1 VTGADSQGSERL
13 GVFGGTFDPFH
24 TGHLV
29 AAQDVLEKLGL
40 ARIVFVPAGLPPH
53 KGTGEVTP
61 GEVRLRMVRE
71 AVAADLRFDVSE
83 IEVERDG
90 PSWTVDTLR
99 ALTDLH
105 PGSAL
110 HLIMGAD
117 QWAGFPGWR
126 DPRGVAA
133 LARIVVMSRSGDGPD
148 ERVPGFADGPPPP
161 FRAVEVTRL
170 DISSTELRRRVREG
184 RSIRYLVPDSVDR
197 LIEAKRL
204 YL

>member
-24 TGHLV
+24 TGHLA
-29 AAQDVLEKLGL
+29 AAQDVLEELGL
-40 ARIVFVPAGLPPH
+40 ARILFVPAGLPPH
-53 KGTGEVTP
+53 KAAGKLTP
-61 GEVRLRMVRE
+61 GEIRLRMVRD
-71 AVAADLRFDVSE
+71 AVAADPRFDVSE
-83 IEVERDG
+83 IEIERDG

-105 PGSAL
+105 PGAEL

-117 QWAGFPGWR
+117 QWAGFPEWR

-133 LARIVVMSRSGDGPD
+133 LARIVVMSRAGDGAGD
-148 ERVPGFADGPPPP
+148 QVPGFADGPRPASLP
-161 FRAVEVTRL
+161 VEVTRV
-170 DISSTELRRRVREG
+170 DISSTELRRRVHEG
-184 RSIRYLVPDSVDR
+184 RSIRYLVPESVNR
-197 LIEAKRL
+197 LIEAERL